1 MSKNLSLKKETVRV
15 LSGDELELVDGGARK
30 YSSILGP
37 ANGNP
42 TFVPPWLVHPT
53 RTSSV
58 RKPPHPT
65 VSSVRPPNT
74 NPTFV
79 SSVRPTIL

>member
-42 TFVPPWLVHPT
+42 TFVPPWLV
-53 RTSSV
+53 TSSV

-65 VSSVRPPNT
+65 VSSVRPTNT